1 MPRQVGPLLEDAD
14 SETLTDAKVLTAL
27 LLSVLQRSGPEAMS
41 GEVLWHAAIVYGL
54 HSRVQRSS
62 EVLMFNCLRELL
74 KHEPTHEIAG
84 TVVRE
89 RVNPYTGAKI
99 QF

>member
-1 MPRQVGPLLEDAD
+1 M
-14 SETLTDAKVLTAL
+14 LTDAKVLTEL
-27 LLSVLQRSGPEAMS
+27 LLSSILPRSGAAEALS

-54 HSRVQRSS
+54 HSRVERSS
-62 EVLMFNCLRELL
+62 EVLMFHCLRALL

-89 RVNPYTGAKI
+89 RINPYTGAKI